1 MSEKEINDNKEEN
14 NNLKENEIP
23 GEKDLDSNKNEED
36 KNDDSKSIILAPYN
50 SYDSGNNNDSEEED
64 EGQDLDVLNE
74 ACIFDSLAQQG
85 NINYERNNNN

>member
-1 MSEKEINDNKEEN
+1 MSEKEINDNKEGN

-50 SYDSGNNNDSEEED
+50 SEDYGNNNDSEEED

-74 ACIFDSLAQQG
+74 ACIFDSLAQQA
-85 NINYERNNNN
+85 NINYEKNNNN